1 MTKADNHRRRF
12 LKGVLLGMLGGFGLP
27 EASAQTQGSN
37 VVKSSGQVS
46 SIPMTSKPR
55 LVVLS
60 IGVSDY
66 RQHYPS
72 LRFAAKDA
80 IDLAQELA
88 KQREGLYAEVQTRVL
103 INKEATRATIVD
115 GLEWLESQMTKQDV
129 AIIFLGGHGIRSPRT
144 NEYLYLPHDV
154 DADPKHIRST
164 TVPASELLKT
174 VKNTPGKIVVFLDT
188 CYAGQI
194 LGDVQ
199 MRGPSEF
206 SELVAELTKAG
217 EGVVVF
223 ASSSGWQPSLESP
236 EWQNGAFTKALLEA
250 LLGKKTADAK
260 GGITLTAIDTYVTQ
274 RVKEL
279 TKGQQTPTTAKLGM
293 MPDYPLVK
301 KLKVDN
307 VDVPVF
313 H

>member
-1 MTKADNHRRRF
+1 MTKPENHRRRV

-37 VVKSSGQVS
+37 VVQSSGQAV

-66 RQHYPS
+66 QQHYPS

-80 IDLAQELA
+80 KDLAHELS
-88 KQREGLYAEVQTRVL
+88 KQREGLYAEVQTLVL
-103 INKEATRATIVD
+103 VNKQATRATIVD

-129 AIIFLGGHGIRSPRT
+129 AIIFLGGHGIRAPRT
-144 NEYLYLPHDV
+144 NEYYYLPHDA
-154 DADPKHIRST
+154 DAEHIRSSM
-164 TVPASELLKT
+164 VPASELLKT
-174 VKNTPGKIVVFLDT
+174 VKRTPGKIVVFLDT

-236 EWQNGAFTKALLEA
+236 AWQNGAFTKALLEA

-301 KLKVDN
+301 KLKVDD
-307 VDVPVF
+307 VDVPAF

>member
-1 MTKADNHRRRF
+1 MTKPDNHRRPF
-12 LKGVLLGMLGGFGLP
+12 LTGVLLCMLGGLGSL
-27 EASAQTQGSN
+27 EAAAQTQGST
-37 VVKSSGQVS
+37 VAKSSGQAS
-46 SIPMTSKPR
+46 SIPTTSKPR

-60 IGVSDY
+60 VGVSDY
-66 RQHYPS
+66 QQHYPS

-80 IDLAQELA
+80 SDLAQELS

-103 INKEATRATIVD
+103 VNKEATRATIVD

-164 TVPASELLKT
+164 TVPAWELLNT
-174 VKNTPGKIVVFLDT
+174 VKRTPGKVVVFLDT

-194 LGDVQ
+194 LGNVQ

-206 SELVAELTKAG
+206 SELIAELTKAG

-236 EWQNGAFTKALLEA
+236 AWQNGAFTKALVEA
-250 LLGKKTADAK
+250 LRGVGTADAK
-260 GGITLTAIDTYVTQ
+260 GGITLTAIDAYVTK

-293 MPDYPLVK
+293 MPDYPLVRK
-301 KLKVDN
+301 RRVDD